1 MRHPLFNGSSR
12 GDLSPGSCSNVQ
24 KILLFYF
31 CELGGLGGVEVAVR
45 LLAGAFTER
54 GRPSGI
60 VELTEQ
66 WKPQRLLPSGIPVW
80 GVSAPS
86 YTTMTRPRSWA
97 SFLRSSW
104 QFSRVIR
111 EFAPDIVHV
120 HYPLSQAL
128 PVIGAQAIPHRWRLV
143 VTVHNS
149 DIRVSPFQEPRIRP
163 WQARLFER
171 ADAVTAVSESLLSD
185 ATELYPCIQGKGHV
199 IYNGVGS
206 TWFRKP
212 AADSS
217 AEGKYVLFVGRLN
230 EVKGVDI
237 LLQAWKQVCA
247 RFPAVQLWFAGDGP
261 ELENLQAGAKESGIV
276 SNVRFLGRTNQ
287 TDLPDLYRKA
297 EVVVLPS
304 RREGLP
310 FTLLEAGACGAITIG
325 TKIPGIPEI
334 IQDGVTGLLVETE
347 SSGDLAS
354 AISQILE
361 MPAEQRY
368 RMKEAA
374 YKNVTENFSE
384 ETMISSYFKV
394 FDSLSGTKKR

>member
-1 MRHPLFNGSSR
+1 MR
-12 GDLSPGSCSNVQ
+12 

-45 LLAGAFTER
+45 LLAEAFTKR
-54 GRPSGI
+54 GRSSGI
-60 VELTEQ
+60 VELASQ
-66 WKPQRLLPSGIPVW
+66 WRPRRLLPPGIPVW

-86 YTTMTRPRSWA
+86 YTTIRRPRSWA

-104 QFSRVIR
+104 QFTRVIR

-185 ATELYPCIQGKGHV
+185 ATQLYPCIRDKGHV
-199 IYNGVGS
+199 IYNGVGFS
-206 TWFRKP
+206 WFHQP
-212 AADSS
+212 EADSS
-217 AEGKYVLFVGRLN
+217 AQGKYVLFVGRLN

-237 LLQAWKQVCA
+237 LLQAWKQMCS
-247 RFPAVQLWFAGDGP
+247 RFPAVQLWFAGEGP
-261 ELENLQAGAKESGIV
+261 ELDKLQAFARESGIL
-276 SNVRFLGRTNQ
+276 SSVRFIGRVNQ
-287 TDLPDLYRKA
+287 AELPALYRKA

-325 TKIPGIPEI
+325 TKIPGIPEV
-334 IQDGVTGLLVETE
+334 IQDGLTGLLVEPE
-347 SSGDLAS
+347 SPDALAS
-354 AISQILE
+354 AISRILE
-361 MPAEQRY
+361 MPSEQKFC
-368 RMKEAA
+368 MKEAA
-374 YKNVTENFSE
+374 YKKVKQDFSE
-384 ETMISSYFKV
+384 EKMISSYFEV
-394 FDSLSGTKKR
+394 FDSLAAMPEK